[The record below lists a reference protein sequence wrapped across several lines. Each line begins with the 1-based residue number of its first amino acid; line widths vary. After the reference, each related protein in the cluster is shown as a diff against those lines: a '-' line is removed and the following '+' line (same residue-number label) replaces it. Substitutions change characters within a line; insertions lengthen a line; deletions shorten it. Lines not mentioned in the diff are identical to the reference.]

1 MHAAALCYTFVQR
14 FRVVLVVLSGLTLLN
29 TLSVR
34 LQEVVV
40 VWALLAHYLVEWYV
54 HCLREPGGTFLRQ
67 TPIVV
72 LVVAVIYHDPH
83 ALCHALPIDTAIL
96 LFEYILRARV
106 DAPLACRVVQR
117 PGT

>member
-54 HCLREPGGTFLRQ
+54 RYLREPRGTFRRK
-67 TPIVV
+67 TP
-72 LVVAVIYHDPH
+72 LVVFVVTVLYLSIRA
-83 ALCHALPIDTAIL
+83 AGHALPIDAAVL
-96 LFEYILRARV
+96 LFEYLPRACA
-106 DAPLACRVVQR
+106 DALLACRVVQR